1 MECLGLL
8 YPAMLGLGK
17 LTGSCLGMKTG
28 QTSVH
33 RKAWGQVDFVFLD
46 GVRCALWWSVGV
58 LSGRVEVW
66 SLMSGGV
73 LFGGVEVWSLVLWR
87 HLPQWLKGRLCHVWA
102 WPEEDCQFLV
112 VLRPMSTEHI
122 HSGLP
127 WLSVPF
133 DSGPVIVI
141 WSNPVLNHLKNSLP
155 MNSALLWKTS
165 AEAVDRI
172 LSVPAEQVGLTMPH
186 FELFS

>member
-8 YPAMLGLGK
+8 CPAVPGLGK

-33 RKAWGQVDFVFLD
+33 RKAWGQVDFVLPD
-46 GVRCALWWSVGV
+46 GVRCALWWSGSVISDEWRCA
-58 LSGRVEVW
+58 LW
-66 SLMSGGV
+66 WSGGV
-73 LFGGVEVWSLVLWR
+73 ISSIVEAAATVFERKALPSLSLAR
-87 HLPQWLKGRLCHVWA
+87 GRL
-102 WPEEDCQFLV
+102 CQFLV

-122 HSGLP
+122 HSELP
-127 WLSVPF
+127 RLSVPF

-172 LSVPAEQVGLTMPH
+172 LTVPAEQVGLTMPH
-186 FELFS
+186 FELFC